1 MDGCVVS
8 LYLLISIR
16 ICADVIVSLGDRFI
30 GINRFFLLLFVNK
43 CSATCSMVSGVVD
56 KYVLFN

>member
-43 CSATCSMVSGVVD
+43 CSATCSMGSG
-56 KYVLFN
+56 LFN